1 MKYNPQIHHR
11 RSIRLQDYD
20 YSSEGAYFVTMC
32 TQNRECLFGEIV
44 NGQMILNEHGK
55 IVEQCWNDL
64 PNHYDNIELDA
75 YVIMPNHFHGIIF
88 INDTIDTVDNIGA
101 IDVGAIPVGAI
112 PVGAIHESPNV
123 GAIPESPNVGAI
135 HVGAIHESPQQPD
148 NESPNVGA
156 IHESPQQPDNESP
169 NVGAIPVGAIHES
182 PRQRRKMLLPKII
195 GRFKMNSAKQINQIR
210 NTSGVPVW
218 QRNYYE
224 QIIRN
229 EKSLEKIR
237 NYIINNP
244 LEWYYDDYN
253 PKKVNYEKQ
262 L

>member
-75 YVIMPNHFHGIIF
+75 YVIMPDHFHGIIF
-88 INDTIDTVDNIGA
+88 IVSVNSVNAVDSVGSVNSVDSVNSVNSVDSVNSVNSVDSVNSIDSVDS
-101 IDVGAIPVGAI
+101 VS
-112 PVGAIHESPNV
+112 VGAIHELPR
-123 GAIPESPNVGAI
+123 
-135 HVGAIHESPQQPD
+135 QQ
-148 NESPNVGA
+148 
-156 IHESPQQPDNESP
+156 QQQQQQ
-169 NVGAIPVGAIHES
+169 
-182 PRQRRKMLLPKII
+182 QRRKMLLPKIV
-195 GRFKMNSAKQINQIR
+195 GRFKMNSAKQINQMR
-210 NTSGVPVW
+210 NTPGISVW

-224 QIIRN
+224 HIIRD
-229 EKSLEKIR
+229 EKSLENIR

-244 LEWYYDDYN
+244 LQWYYDN
-253 PKKVNYEKQ
+253 NA
-262 L
+262 

>member
-1 MKYNPQIHHR
+1 MKYNPDKHHR
-11 RSIRLQDYD
+11 RSIRLQGYD
-20 YSSEGAYFVTMC
+20 YSQYGAYFVTLC

-44 NGQMILNEHGK
+44 NGEMILNEYGK
-55 IVEQCWNDL
+55 IVEQCWFNL
-64 PNHYDNIELDA
+64 PNYYNNIVLDA
-75 YVIMPNHFHGIIF
+75 YIIMPNHFHGIIF

-101 IDVGAIPVGAI
+101 IDI
-112 PVGAIHESPNV
+112 
-123 GAIPESPNVGAI
+123 GAI

-148 NESPNVGA
+148 NESPNT
-156 IHESPQQPDNESP
+156 
-169 NVGAIPVGAIHES
+169 GAIPVGAIHELPQQPENES

>member
-1 MKYNPQIHHR
+1 MKYNPDIHHR
-11 RSIRLQDYD
+11 RSIRLQGYD
-20 YSSEGAYFVTMC
+20 YSQYGAYFVTLC

-44 NGQMILNEHGK
+44 NGEMILNEYGK
-55 IVEQCWNDL
+55 IVEQCWFNL
-64 PNHYDNIELDA
+64 PNYYNNIVLDA
-75 YVIMPNHFHGIIF
+75 YIIMPNHFHGIIF

-101 IDVGAIPVGAI
+101 IDIGAIP
-112 PVGAIHESPNV
+112 
-123 GAIPESPNVGAI
+123 
-135 HVGAIHESPQQPD
+135 
-148 NESPNVGA
+148 
-156 IHESPQQPDNESP
+156 ESP
-169 NVGAIPVGAIHES
+169 NVGAIPVGAIHESPLWES

>member
-11 RSIRLQDYD
+11 RSIRLQEYD
-20 YSSEGAYFVTMC
+20 YSQNGAYFVTLC
-32 TQNRECLFGEIV
+32 TQNRECLFGKIV
-44 NGQMILNEHGK
+44 NGEMILNEQGK

-64 PNHYDNIELDA
+64 SNHYNNIVLDA

-88 INDTIDTVDNIGA
+88 ITDTVDNV
-101 IDVGAIPVGAI
+101 D
-112 PVGAIHESPNV
+112 
-123 GAIPESPNVGAI
+123 NVGAI
-135 HVGAIHESPQQPD
+135 HVGAIHELPLYW
-148 NESPNVGA
+148 A
-156 IHESPQQPDNESP
+156 IHESPLQQQQ
-169 NVGAIPVGAIHES
+169 
-182 PRQRRKMLLPKII
+182 RMQQRRKMLLPKII

-229 EKSLEKIR
+229 EKSLEIIR

-253 PKKVNYEKQ
+253 PKKVKYEKQ
-262 L
+262 Q